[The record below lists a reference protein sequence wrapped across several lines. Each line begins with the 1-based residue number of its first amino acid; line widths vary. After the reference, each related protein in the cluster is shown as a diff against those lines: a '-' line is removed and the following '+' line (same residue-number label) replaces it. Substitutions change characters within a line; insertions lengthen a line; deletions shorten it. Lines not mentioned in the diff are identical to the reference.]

1 MKEKCTKF
9 ESLYIFKSEDELK
22 EHVQNCPECQ
32 AEMQKMERVSELI
45 QEAKPYFVYKQKLSY
60 TKMKVACIMC
70 FGLFAGT
77 LIGYFTQFNYYISAN
92 NYSSEYS
99 TQATNEYGIPV
110 DNYGLITVN

>member
-1 MKEKCTKF
+1 MKDKCSKY
-9 ESLYIFKSEDELK
+9 ESLFVFRSEEELN
-22 EHVQNCPECQ
+22 EHIRTCEDCRH
-32 AEMQKMERVSELI
+32 EHEKMLRVSELI

-70 FGLFAGT
+70 LGLFAGT

-99 TQATNEYGIPV
+99 TQTTNEYGMPV